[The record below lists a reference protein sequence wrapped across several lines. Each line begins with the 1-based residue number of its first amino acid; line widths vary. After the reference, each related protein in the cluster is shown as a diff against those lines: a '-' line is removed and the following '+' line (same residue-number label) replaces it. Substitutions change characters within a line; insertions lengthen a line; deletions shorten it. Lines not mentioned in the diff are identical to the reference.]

1 MYKIRFVDAQE
12 VKDGEGVVYQK
23 FKAGQV
29 VELGNASAMHW
40 LSRGMAVEVQGG
52 SQPVVQLVQSGTDAK
67 PESEPPVVS
76 PTFPKRGRGRPRSV
90 SVPDPASDKNK

>member
-12 VKDGEGVVYQK
+12 VKDGEGVVIQK
-23 FKAGQV
+23 FTAGQV

-40 LSRGMAVEVQGG
+40 LSRGMAVEVQGA
-52 SQPVVQLVQSGTDAK
+52 SQITVAPV
-67 PESEPPVVS
+67 VVS

-90 SVPDPASDKNK
+90 SAPDPASDKNK